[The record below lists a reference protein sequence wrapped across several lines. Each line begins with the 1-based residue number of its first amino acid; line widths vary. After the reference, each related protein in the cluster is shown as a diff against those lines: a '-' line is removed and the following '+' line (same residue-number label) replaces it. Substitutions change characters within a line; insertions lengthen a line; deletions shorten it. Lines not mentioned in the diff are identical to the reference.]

1 MIEELLERIASSL
14 ERMEKRIE
22 APSLSTTTAAEP
34 EPIEEPAPPVDEK
47 PNETPASPPEDK
59 PFDRDAAK
67 DRLRELGVEFKERAR
82 DNTLRALLEAAEAA
96 VPKTPEESEAAVPKT
111 PEESE
116 AEPSQSET
124 SIDDVR
130 AAFTKLGETKGW
142 GYVKRVLTDLGAE
155 MVSGIDPA
163 NYGNAVKKARALFNE

>member
-96 VPKTPEESEAAVPKT
+96 VPKTPEESEA
-111 PEESE
+111 
-116 AEPSQSET
+116 EPSQSET